1 MLVLTRKR
9 GERVLIG
16 DDIIITVLDVRG
28 EGVRI
33 GFEAPKGIP
42 IQRHEVVAAVSEAN
56 IAAASTDAG
65 DAGLLADLL
74 KRSTEKTPPPA
85 E

>member
-16 DDIIITVLDVRG
+16 DDIVITVIDVRG

-56 IAAASTDAG
+56 RAAASTDAG
-65 DAGLLADLL
+65 DADKLADLL
-74 KRSTEKTPPPA
+74 KRTAEKPPA

>member
-16 DDIIITVLDVRG
+16 DDIIITVIDVRG

-42 IQRHEVVAAVSEAN
+42 IQRHEVVAAVSAAN
-56 IAAASTDAG
+56 LAAASSDAG
-65 DAGLLADLL
+65 DAGVLADLL
-74 KRSTEKTPPPA
+74 KRSAEPKKPA
-85 E
+85 AE

>member
-16 DDIIITVLDVRG
+16 DDIIITVIDVRG

-56 IAAASTDAG
+56 IAAASADAG
-65 DAGLLADLL
+65 DADKLAQLL
-74 KRSTEKTPPPA
+74 KRTTEKPA
-85 E
+85 AE

>member
-16 DDIIITVLDVRG
+16 DDIIITVIDVRG

-56 IAAASTDAG
+56 RAAASTDAG
-65 DAGLLADLL
+65 DADKLADLL
-74 KRSTEKTPPPA
+74 KRTAEKPPA

>member
-16 DDIIITVLDVRG
+16 DDIIITVIDVRG

-56 IAAASTDAG
+56 LAAASTDAG
-65 DAGLLADLL
+65 EADLLAGLL
-74 KRSTEKTPPPA
+74 KRTTEKPA
-85 E
+85 SE

>member
-16 DDIIITVLDVRG
+16 DDIIITVIDVRG

-65 DAGLLADLL
+65 DADKLAELL
-74 KRSTEKTPPPA
+74 KRTTEKPA
-85 E
+85 AE

>member
-16 DDIIITVLDVRG
+16 DDIIITVIDVRG

-56 IAAASTDAG
+56 IAAAAADAG
-65 DAGLLADLL
+65 DADKLAQLL
-74 KRSTEKTPPPA
+74 KRTTEKPPA

>member
-16 DDIIITVLDVRG
+16 DDIIITVIDVRG

-65 DAGLLADLL
+65 DADKLADLL
-74 KRSTEKTPPPA
+74 KRTTEKPTP

>member
-16 DDIIITVLDVRG
+16 ADIIITVLDVRG

-56 IAAASTDAG
+56 LAAASADAG
-65 DAGLLADLL
+65 DADKLAQLLNR
-74 KRSTEKTPPPA
+74 KTEKPA
-85 E
+85 AE

>member
-16 DDIIITVLDVRG
+16 DDIIITVIDVRG

-42 IQRHEVVAAVSEAN
+42 IQRHEVVAAVSAAN
-56 IAAASTDAG
+56 LAAASTDA
-65 DAGLLADLL
+65 DDADLLAGLL
-74 KRSTEKTPPPA
+74 KRTTEKPPA

>member
-16 DDIIITVLDVRG
+16 DDIIITVIDVRG

-56 IAAASTDAG
+56 IAAATTDAG
-65 DAGLLADLL
+65 DADKLAQLL
-74 KRSTEKTPPPA
+74 KRTAEKPPA

>member
-1 MLVLTRKR
+1 M
-9 GERVLIG
+9 LIG
-16 DDIIITVLDVRG
+16 DDIIITVIDVRG

-56 IAAASTDAG
+56 LAAASADAG
-65 DAGLLADLL
+65 AGDVLAGLL
-74 KRSTEKTPPPA
+74 KRSTEKPA
-85 E
+85 AD

>member
-16 DDIIITVLDVRG
+16 DDIIITVIDVRG

-56 IAAASTDAG
+56 LAAASADAG

-74 KRSTEKTPPPA
+74 KRSAEKDKPA
-85 E
+85 AE

>member
-16 DDIIITVLDVRG
+16 DDIIITVIDVRG

-56 IAAASTDAG
+56 LAAASTDAG
-65 DAGLLADLL
+65 DADRLADLL
-74 KRSTEKTPPPA
+74 KRSTDKPPA

>member
-1 MLVLTRKR
+1 M
-9 GERVLIG
+9 LIG

-56 IAAASTDAG
+56 LAAASTDAG
-65 DAGLLADLL
+65 DADKLADLL
-74 KRSTEKTPPPA
+74 KRKAEKPA
-85 E
+85 AE

>member
-16 DDIIITVLDVRG
+16 DDIIITVIDVRG

-56 IAAASTDAG
+56 RAAASTDAG
-65 DAGLLADLL
+65 DADKLAQLL
-74 KRSTEKTPPPA
+74 KRTTEKPA
-85 E
+85 AE

>member
-16 DDIIITVLDVRG
+16 DDIIITVIDVRG

-56 IAAASTDAG
+56 LAAASTDAG
-65 DAGLLADLL
+65 DADKLASLL
-74 KRSTEKTPPPA
+74 KRSTDRPPP
-85 E
+85 EK

>member
-16 DDIIITVLDVRG
+16 DDIIITVIDVRG

-56 IAAASTDAG
+56 LAAASTDAG
-65 DAGLLADLL
+65 DADTLAGLL
-74 KRSTEKTPPPA
+74 KRSAEKPPA

>member
-16 DDIIITVLDVRG
+16 DDIIITVIDVRG

-56 IAAASTDAG
+56 RAAAATDAG
-65 DAGLLADLL
+65 DADKLADLL
-74 KRSTEKTPPPA
+74 KRTTEKPA
-85 E
+85 PE

>member
-16 DDIIITVLDVRG
+16 DDIIITVIDVRG

-56 IAAASTDAG
+56 LAAASTDAKET
-65 DAGLLADLL
+65 DLVAGLL
-74 KRSTEKTPPPA
+74 KRTAEKDAPTA